1 MRVRSIRTD
10 QDFRAAIRWIE
21 SLWNAEPGTKEA
33 ELVDVLVDLAWAYE
47 ERLMLDGAARR
58 PTEH

>member
-10 QDFRAAIRWIE
+10 QDFKAAIRWIE
-21 SLWNAEPGTKEA
+21 SLWHAEPGTTEA
-33 ELVDVLVDLAWAYE
+33 QLVDVLVDLAWAYE
-47 ERLMLDGAARR
+47 ERVMLEDARPC